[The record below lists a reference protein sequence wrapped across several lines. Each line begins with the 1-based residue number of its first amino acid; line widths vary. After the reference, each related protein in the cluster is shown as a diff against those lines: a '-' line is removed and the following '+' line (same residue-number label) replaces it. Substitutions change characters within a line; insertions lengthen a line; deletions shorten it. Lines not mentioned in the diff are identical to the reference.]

1 LDGKEADSQWK
12 GERVQ
17 QLGVI
22 LPQIRVAGT
31 VTRRAVEPTW
41 LTASNPKE
49 DSLGSEQKAM
59 IRAPPG
65 YNFVGADV
73 DSQELWIAAILGDSQ
88 FARIHG
94 CTAFGWMTLQGQKSD
109 GTDLHSK
116 TASTIG
122 ITRDQAK
129 IFNYG
134 RIYGAG
140 LPFAVHL
147 LQQFNHRLSENDAMS
162 KARQLYVT
170 TKGKRRYQ
178 LSDVGFTLCLRY
190 GIEWDG
196 NGEISSEDM
205 IELQSLTKRSSRV
218 LSTHQRWSEGSESEM
233 FNKLESV
240 ISKQEPRTPILGCRI
255 SRPLDTAVVGEE
267 FKPSRINWVVQSSAV
282 DYLHLLLVSM
292 RWLFDKY
299 KINGRFCISIH
310 DEVRYL
316 VKSEDR
322 HRAALA
328 LQISN
333 LLTRVMFAYK
343 LGMNDLPQAVAFF
356 SAVDI
361 DTVLRK
367 EVNMDC
373 QTPSN
378 PHGLQKGEDIKHGK

>member
-205 IELQSLTKRSSRV
+205 IELQSLTKR
-218 LSTHQRWSEGSESEM
+218 
-233 FNKLESV
+233 F
-240 ISKQEPRTPILGCRI
+240 
-255 SRPLDTAVVGEE
+255 AVV
-267 FKPSRINWVVQSSAV
+267 N
-282 DYLHLLLVSM
+282 
-292 RWLFDKY
+292 
-299 KINGRFCISIH
+299 N
-310 DEVRYL
+310 
-316 VKSEDR
+316 
-322 HRAALA
+322 
-328 LQISN
+328 
-333 LLTRVMFAYK
+333 
-343 LGMNDLPQAVAFF
+343 
-356 SAVDI
+356 
-361 DTVLRK
+361 
-367 EVNMDC
+367 
-373 QTPSN
+373 
-378 PHGLQKGEDIKHGK
+378 